1 MKLIYIS
8 NSRIPTEK
16 AHGYQICKMCEE
28 FSRLGLEVE
37 LIVPKRKNYIKEDVF
52 KYYSLRKNFK
62 VNYLK
67 VFDFLPFDKFLL
79 KKAFYL
85 NSFLFLMRSFFLKIN
100 KKAILYTR
108 SPEIAWLFKLRGYK
122 IFFEAHTYPESK
134 NFIFKLFLKNI
145 KIISI
150 THGLKKVFVKNG
162 FDEKNILVASDAVD
176 LEKFNIDISKKEAR
190 KKLDLPLDKKI
201 IMYTGSFSVWG
212 WKGIDLIL
220 DISKKFN
227 KDFLF
232 VLVGGN
238 KKEVDVLNNKFKD
251 SNLIA
256 IEKVL
261 HKKIPFYLK
270 SADLLLLP
278 NKKGDI
284 ISEKYTSPLKL
295 FEYMAGKR
303 PIVASDLPSIRE
315 VLNKEN
321 CLFHRSDDA
330 YDLAKKIKY
339 LLANKEMADRLAKQ
353 AFLDVKKYTWQ
364 KRAENIINFIRK

>member
-16 AHGYQICKMCEE
+16 AHGYQICKMCEAFAE
-28 FSRLGLEVE
+28 QGNEVE
-37 LIVPKRKNYIKEDVF
+37 LIVPKRRNFIKESAFD
-52 KYYSLRKNFK
+52 YYGIRKNFK
-62 VNYLK
+62 INYLK
-67 VFDFLPFDKFLL
+67 IFDFLPFDKFLF

-85 NSFLFLMRSFFLKIN
+85 NSLVFLIRCCFLKIN
-100 KKAILYTR
+100 KKTILYTR
-108 SPEIAWLFKLRGYK
+108 SPELAWLFKLRGYK

-134 NFIFKLFLKNI
+134 NFIFKFFLKNI
-145 KIISI
+145 KMMSI
-150 THGLKKVFVKNG
+150 TYGLKKVFVKNG

-190 KKLDLPLDKKI
+190 NKLDLPLDKKI
-201 IMYTGSFSVWG
+201 IMYTGSFSVWS

-232 VLVGGN
+232 ILVGGN

-256 IEKVL
+256 MEKVL

-295 FEYMAGKR
+295 FEYMASGN
-303 PIVASDLPSIRE
+303 PIIASDLSSIRE
-315 VLNKEN
+315 IINEKNAFLFKPNDREDLTLRVKEVFNNKEE
-321 CLFHRSDDA
+321 A
-330 YDLAKKIKY
+330 IKR
-339 LLANKEMADRLAKQ
+339 AGK
-353 AFLDVKKYTWQ
+353 AFLDAKKYTWK
-364 KRAENIINFIRK
+364 KRAENIINFIGK

>member
-1 MKLIYIS
+1 
-8 NSRIPTEK
+8 
-16 AHGYQICKMCEE
+16 MCEE

-176 LEKFNIDISKKEAR
+176 LDKLNIDVSKKEAR

-278 NKKGDI
+278 NKKGDV

-295 FEYMAGKR
+295 FEYMASGN
-303 PIVASDLPSIRE
+303 PIIASNLSSIRE
-315 VLNKEN
+315 IIGEENAFLFKPNDREDLVLRIKEVFENKEE
-321 CLFHRSDDA
+321 A
-330 YDLAKKIKY
+330 IKR
-339 LLANKEMADRLAKQ
+339 AGK
-353 AFLDVKKYTWQ
+353 AFLDVKKYTWK

>member
-1 MKLIYIS
+1 
-8 NSRIPTEK
+8 
-16 AHGYQICKMCEE
+16 
-28 FSRLGLEVE
+28 
-37 LIVPKRKNYIKEDVF
+37 
-52 KYYSLRKNFK
+52 
-62 VNYLK
+62 
-67 VFDFLPFDKFLL
+67 
-79 KKAFYL
+79 
-85 NSFLFLMRSFFLKIN
+85 MRSFFLKIN